1 LRADLQAVLVEMH
14 QHDMVREHLAHGFVE
29 RFVPVSDGDYDDI
42 GAMQSASEA
51 ADFLVLR

>member
-14 QHDMVREHLAHGFVE
+14 QHDMAREHLAHGFVE

-42 GAMQSASEA
+42 RAMQSASEA